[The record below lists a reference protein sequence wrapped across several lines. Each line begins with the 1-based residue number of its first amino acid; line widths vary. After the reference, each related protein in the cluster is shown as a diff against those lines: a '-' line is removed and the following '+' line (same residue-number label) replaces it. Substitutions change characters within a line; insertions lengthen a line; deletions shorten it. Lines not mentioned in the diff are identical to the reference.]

1 MKNKHQLRSEDV
13 HDWLRKRGYDVPT
26 SEQPVDKWRPRPG
39 GSSGSKSSRKSPRPP
54 TGPPYPKNYDYFG
67 MWTGI
72 YRIFHKDTSK
82 CYIGQSAN
90 IYVRMQQ
97 HYTPKGAERFGLN
110 KREMRENMKWEI
122 LEECDKES
130 LVEREKHWI
139 EKFNSKKPNGYN

>member
-1 MKNKHQLRSEDV
+1 
-13 HDWLRKRGYDVPT
+13 
-26 SEQPVDKWRPRPG
+26 
-39 GSSGSKSSRKSPRPP
+39 
-54 TGPPYPKNYDYFG
+54 

-90 IYVRMQQ
+90 IHVRMQQ

-122 LEECDKES
+122 LEESDKEF
-130 LVEREKHWI
+130 LTEREKYWI
-139 EKFNSKKPNGYN
+139 EKFNSKKPNGYNCKS